1 MTVIVMRHAE
11 TAQIADQIGSWS
23 RTVLWSRISVA
34 SKPVFAA
41 KQCCSNVLNGSTPG
55 HADLNSNAPCC
66 CGLIRLSSIS
76 LLEESLVDFLSSL
89 QSQQLQVLLA
99 NSFVN

>member
-1 MTVIVMRHAE
+1 MRHAE

-66 CGLIRLSSIS
+66 CCCLIRLSIS
-76 LLEESLVDFLSSL
+76 LEESLVDFLSSL